1 MEPTTITVSSVGQI
15 TLPRN
20 IRKLLGIEK
29 GSKLD
34 VIVDQKA
41 KSITIKRQ
49 KTHEEIF
56 AELEAFHKTLPQ
68 PDPRAKSMTAGEI
81 SLEQAKHI
89 KGDTWV

>member
-20 IRKLLGIEK
+20 IRKLLGVEK

-34 VIVDQKA
+34 
-41 KSITIKRQ
+41 IKVSKDSRSVTLTRQ
-49 KTHEEIF
+49 KTHEEVF

-68 PDPRAKSMTAGEI
+68 PDPRAKSMTVGEI